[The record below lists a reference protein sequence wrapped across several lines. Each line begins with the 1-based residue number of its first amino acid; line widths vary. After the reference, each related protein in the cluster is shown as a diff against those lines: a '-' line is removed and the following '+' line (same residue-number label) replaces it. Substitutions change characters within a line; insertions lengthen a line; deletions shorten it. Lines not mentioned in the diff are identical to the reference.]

1 MELTKPW
8 FSKATPKL
16 LDYNPIL
23 HSPFYSHKASGS
35 FATNASDLKQSR
47 LQNNA
52 SNRSY
57 ESRGPFSLAKQPDNL
72 LDTGDRLFK
81 TRPKN
86 TFADPITGAIHR
98 FDRKAQPVES
108 LGLRSNR
115 DKCPRYLSPEIRALQ
130 SKPGQSVDRISG
142 ALRREVPSLTYVNPY
157 QLKSITQNPIF

>member
-1 MELTKPW
+1 MEQTKPW
-8 FSKATPKL
+8 FSKAAPKL

-23 HSPFYSHKASGS
+23 HSPFYSHQAGSS
-35 FATNASDLKQSR
+35 FATNAPHLKQSR

-57 ESRGPFSLAKQPDNL
+57 ETRGPFSLGKQPANP

-86 TFADPITGAIHR
+86 TFSDPITGAIRR
-98 FDRKAQPVES
+98 FDRRSQPLET
-108 LGLRSNR
+108 LDIRINR
-115 DKCPRYLSPEIRALQ
+115 DKCPRYLSPDIRALQ
-130 SKPGQSVDRISG
+130 NKPNQSVDRISG

-157 QLKSITQNPIF
+157 QLKSFSNSPIF